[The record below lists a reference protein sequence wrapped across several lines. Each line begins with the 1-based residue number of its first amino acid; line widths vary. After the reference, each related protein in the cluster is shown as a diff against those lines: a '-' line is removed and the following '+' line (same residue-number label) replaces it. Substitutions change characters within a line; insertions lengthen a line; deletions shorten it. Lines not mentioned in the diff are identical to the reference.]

1 MPKTKKI
8 DVITVKLVCHIP
20 VARSDRESVDKV
32 YAIADAWAD
41 EAATL
46 GQTSCETRLNR
57 VPAPEPQSSST
68 GYVDTA

>member
-1 MPKTKKI
+1 MSKTKKI
-8 DVITVKLVCHIP
+8 DVITVKLTCHIP
-20 VARSDRESVDKV
+20 VARSDRESVDKA

-57 VPAPEPQSSST
+57 VSAPEPAAST
-68 GYVDTA
+68 QAA